1 MVSPMSTPSR
11 AVDRNR
17 IDWLLIIAV
26 LAVAATFIRAIFF
39 TPLEARQGAAQ
50 KILYVHAPS
59 AFVGLY
65 LGFGIVAVAGALY
78 LWLRDERLDRIAAS
92 SAEVGVVFM
101 TVVLVT
107 GPLWGKPIW
116 GTWWTWDAR
125 LTLTLFTWFVFLGYL
140 ILRGAIEDAD
150 TRARYSA
157 VLGVLGALLV
167 PFIHLS
173 VYLFRTLHPMP
184 ILLKPSRPSL
194 PDEMLATFVMSFLS
208 LSLLFVALL
217 RARYR
222 LATIVDSLAVEEAA
236 ESSTMTTLRA
246 EPIR

>member
-1 MVSPMSTPSR
+1 MTRSQTEDRDSFDWFLTV
-11 AVDRNR
+11 AV
-17 IDWLLIIAV
+17 V
-26 LAVAATFIRAIFF
+26 AVAATFVRAIFF
-39 TPLEARQGAAQ
+39 TPVEARQGAAQ
-50 KILYVHAPS
+50 KIFYVHAPS
-59 AFVGLY
+59 AFLALYVAFGL
-65 LGFGIVAVAGALY
+65 VALAGALY

-101 TVVLVT
+101 TAVLVT

-140 ILRGAIEDAD
+140 LLRGAIEDHA

-184 ILLKPSRPSL
+184 IILKPGRPSL
-194 PDEMLATFVMSFLS
+194 PDSMLVTFAMAFVSFTM
-208 LSLLFVALL
+208 LFLALL

-222 LATIVDSLAVEEAA
+222 LATRLDALQTEDSIDLGPVP
-236 ESSTMTTLRA
+236 SLRA